1 MTISEGDDNL
11 IKCNKIP
18 SESAVSESLAYFT
31 RSNSETNRVCNVD
44 IHCYRKRKKKDLT
57 GNKKNAF
64 FMPLHKSDK
73 KRKTW
78 QIASNIPCR
87 KSHCQKGGQNYIS
100 PCCILQTIS
109 ATVVANNQLYNV
121 DTTFFLYTH
130 KASYKISLQ
139 SITQREM
146 VEFKFIK

>member
-44 IHCYRKRKKKDLT
+44 SHCYRKRKKKDLT

-73 KRKTW
+73 KRKT
-78 QIASNIPCR
+78 
-87 KSHCQKGGQNYIS
+87 
-100 PCCILQTIS
+100 
-109 ATVVANNQLYNV
+109 
-121 DTTFFLYTH
+121 
-130 KASYKISLQ
+130 
-139 SITQREM
+139 
-146 VEFKFIK
+146 